1 MLRMGPLPMPPAW
14 GGMKGTDMTRS
25 TNDEAAKGRGRPKGS
40 RNKITNEAKQAILM
54 AFDKLGG
61 VDRLVEWVEKDPA
74 NETLFW
80 TRIFSRLTPRP
91 APEVVAGPE
100 ALPPVRGA
108 LTWRTPDWAK
118 QLQTKASL
126 RSGVSEAALA
136 VSMAALRQGSGQANE
151 AVRRSGELPPNDWEE
166 ED

>member
-1 MLRMGPLPMPPAW
+1 
-14 GGMKGTDMTRS
+14 MTRS

-61 VDRLVEWVEKDPA
+61 VDRLVAWVEEDKA
-74 NETLFW
+74 NEAVFW
-80 TRIFSRLTPRP
+80 TKIFTRLTPRP
-91 APEVVAGPE
+91 APEVVAGPA
-100 ALPPVRGA
+100 ALPPVKGA

>member
-1 MLRMGPLPMPPAW
+1 MAQS
-14 GGMKGTDMTRS
+14 K
-25 TNDEAAKGRGRPKGS
+25 RGRPKGA
-40 RNKITNEAKQAILM
+40 RNKITNEAKAAIQM

-91 APEVVAGPE
+91 APEAVPE
-100 ALPPVRGA
+100 PAALPPVKGA
-108 LTWRTPDWAK
+108 LTWRTPEWAK

>member
-1 MLRMGPLPMPPAW
+1 
-14 GGMKGTDMTRS
+14 MTKATS
-25 TNDEAAKGRGRPKGS
+25 DEAAKGRGRPKGS

-61 VDRLVEWVEKDPA
+61 VDRLVAWVKKDDA

-80 TRIFSRLTPRP
+80 TRIFTRLTPRP
-91 APEVVAGPE
+91 APEVVVGPE

-118 QLQTKASL
+118 PLQTKASL
-126 RSGVSEAALA
+126 RSSVSEAALA
-136 VSMAALRQGSGQANE
+136 VSEAARGSWPPPGQASSIEALRQSSGQADE
-151 AVRRSGELPPNDWEE
+151 AAVRRSGEMPPNDWEE
-166 ED
+166 D